1 MLFTKISSG
10 ILQSSYQY
18 LSTSSNKYFLLMLTL
33 LFSFEDEHHRFFILM
48 FTLVTVV
55 SFLSL
60 DKCDEECYSS
70 P

>member
-1 MLFTKISSG
+1 
-10 ILQSSYQY
+10 
-18 LSTSSNKYFLLMLTL
+18 MLTL
-33 LFSFEDEHHRFFILM
+33 LFSFGDEHHRFFILM
-48 FTLVTVV
+48 LTLLTVV